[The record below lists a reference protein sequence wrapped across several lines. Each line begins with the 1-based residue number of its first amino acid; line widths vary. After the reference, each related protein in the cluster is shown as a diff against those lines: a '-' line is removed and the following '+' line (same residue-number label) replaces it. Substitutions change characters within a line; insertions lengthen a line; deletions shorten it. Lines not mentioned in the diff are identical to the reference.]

1 VLSEYELPHA
11 HEKQGP
17 ALIEQ
22 AGSTVVIG
30 PGDRYHKDQFGN
42 IHIFIA

>member
-1 VLSEYELPHA
+1 VLSEHELPIDHA
-11 HEKQGP
+11 KQGP

-30 PGDRYHKDQFGN
+30 PGDRYHKDPFGN
-42 IHIFIA
+42 IHIFNA